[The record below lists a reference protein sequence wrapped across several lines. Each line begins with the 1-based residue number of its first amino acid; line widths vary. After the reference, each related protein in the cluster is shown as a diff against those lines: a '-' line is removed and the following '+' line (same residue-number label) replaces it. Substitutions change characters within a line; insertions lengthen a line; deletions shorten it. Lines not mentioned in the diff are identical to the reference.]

1 MAVVGIGEGRA
12 SVKERGGG
20 DLQRSNG
27 GKGKLKRRESGELRW
42 GESGGVGRVSSE
54 HPMVKVNVSF
64 WAEAVRWAE
73 IWPI

>member
-27 GKGKLKRRESGELRW
+27 GKGKLKRRASGEMRG
-42 GESGGVGRVSSE
+42 GESGGVGGPKSGPSRQTSQF
-54 HPMVKVNVSF
+54 NIFQFLFSF
-64 WAEAVRWAE
+64 
-73 IWPI
+73 